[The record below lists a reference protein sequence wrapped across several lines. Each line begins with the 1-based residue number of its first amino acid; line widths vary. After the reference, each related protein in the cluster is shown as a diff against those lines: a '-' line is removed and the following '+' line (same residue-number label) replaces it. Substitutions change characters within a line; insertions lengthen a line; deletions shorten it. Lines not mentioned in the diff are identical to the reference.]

1 MPVLFCFG
9 VSMQTQVVRTLAWDF
24 HPCPFLWTNNPAGYS
39 AVAGSIIITVSS
51 ALVPLSPYAFRVPAD
66 CRQVAAYLLFSRGKL
81 VVTDNEIF
89 RQINSRN
96 FVARL

>member
-24 HPCPFLWTNNPAGYS
+24 HPFPFLWTNNPAGYS

-51 ALVPLSPYAFRVPAD
+51 ALFPLMSSLCV
-66 CRQVAAYLLFSRGKL
+66 
-81 VVTDNEIF
+81 
-89 RQINSRN
+89 
-96 FVARL
+96 

>member
-39 AVAGSIIITVSS
+39 AVAGSIIVGRYQRSFLERPRAGTYFIRNIIALSIS
-51 ALVPLSPYAFRVPAD
+51 AVL
-66 CRQVAAYLLFSRGKL
+66 
-81 VVTDNEIF
+81 
-89 RQINSRN
+89 
-96 FVARL
+96 

>member
-39 AVAGSIIITVSS
+39 AVTGSIIILQAAN
-51 ALVPLSPYAFRVPAD
+51 ALVPLRTPYAFRAPANR
-66 CRQVAAYLLFSRGKL
+66 RQVTRYLLFLQKK
-81 VVTDNEIF
+81 
-89 RQINSRN
+89 
-96 FVARL
+96 